1 MKMMSK
7 NVINDAS
14 EERTPLIRGGR
25 TNASRRHVSAA
36 VSSTSRPSSM
46 PVRGQ
51 RRRSA
56 GEVFTLDDD
65 QRVLHRPKICLEEN
79 ALEHAELHRDYS
91 RFLLYGGDQKQH
103 SRKNSTTSGSSGGG
117 DGGGESRHGAH
128 RRQWS
133 VSTEP
138 TRNMALPKPAT
149 LATAG
154 GIQIV
159 KDQRDR
165 VTSSRNMCQEE
176 EIVQSE
182 KQTDQ
187 NEIASKK
194 GQEKLRLD
202 HDYRYFYDYD
212 RLKQIAVIVS
222 YTVLAA
228 YTALVLLGPPFVL
241 PADKSEWCP
250 EYESIRF
257 GTSSAPN
264 DDDTVYEEPH
274 YENPDYITDPCFH
287 RRLPQLLGL
296 TLEECDLSRRML
308 ASVIFGGAIGY
319 ERRASDRPAGI
330 RTMGLVSLGSC
341 FFTISSQLAF
351 KSSTMGWDASRV
363 TAAIPTGVGFL
374 GAGLIWKGT
383 VGVGPSEIHQV
394 HGLTTAASLWL
405 SAATGAGAGGA
416 LYFVAGY
423 SVMLVIIILRYGPKL
438 YFQED
443 ASYNDDNEED
453 FSNNDDNELISL
465 NTFEEVDDVRNAET
479 TKPELKG
486 PGRLCPEWKTPANQC
501 NDRSCNT
508 YAGSTGNR
516 ADASFEGDES
526 CPSFVS
532 FTDLHAEATEEGKLR
547 TSTPPPYGSVE
558 PGSSERHSI
567 LKTPRTTGSTKSS
580 KVQIMIEE
588 IPHLPF
594 GRVRSETARSVASN
608 SAKNRTSKA
617 HTRNKDK
624 KETSKRP
631 PFHS

>member
-1 MKMMSK
+1 MMSK
-7 NVINDAS
+7 NVKNDAS

-25 TNASRRHVSAA
+25 TNASRRQVSAA
-36 VSSTSRPSSM
+36 VSSTSRPSM
-46 PVRGQ
+46 PGMGQ

-65 QRVLHRPKICLEEN
+65 QRVLHRPKLGLEEN
-79 ALEHAELHRDYS
+79 ASEHAELHRDYS

-117 DGGGESRHGAH
+117 DGGGESRRGAH

-154 GIQIV
+154 GVQNV
-159 KDQRDR
+159 KAQQDR
-165 VTSSRNMCQEE
+165 VTSSGNMCQEE
-176 EIVQSE
+176 EIHSE

-187 NEIASKK
+187 NEITLTKK

-202 HDYRYFYDYD
+202 HDYFYD
-212 RLKQIAVIVS
+212 RVKQIAVIVS

-228 YTALVLLGPPFVL
+228 YTALVLLGPPFLL

-351 KSSTMGWDASRV
+351 KSSTMG
-363 TAAIPTGVGFL
+363 
-374 GAGLIWKGT
+374 
-383 VGVGPSEIHQV
+383 
-394 HGLTTAASLWL
+394 
-405 SAATGAGAGGA
+405 
-416 LYFVAGY
+416 
-423 SVMLVIIILRYGPKL
+423 
-438 YFQED
+438 
-443 ASYNDDNEED
+443 
-453 FSNNDDNELISL
+453 
-465 NTFEEVDDVRNAET
+465 
-479 TKPELKG
+479 
-486 PGRLCPEWKTPANQC
+486 
-501 NDRSCNT
+501 
-508 YAGSTGNR
+508 
-516 ADASFEGDES
+516 
-526 CPSFVS
+526 
-532 FTDLHAEATEEGKLR
+532 
-547 TSTPPPYGSVE
+547 
-558 PGSSERHSI
+558 
-567 LKTPRTTGSTKSS
+567 
-580 KVQIMIEE
+580 
-588 IPHLPF
+588 
-594 GRVRSETARSVASN
+594 
-608 SAKNRTSKA
+608 
-617 HTRNKDK
+617 
-624 KETSKRP
+624 
-631 PFHS
+631 